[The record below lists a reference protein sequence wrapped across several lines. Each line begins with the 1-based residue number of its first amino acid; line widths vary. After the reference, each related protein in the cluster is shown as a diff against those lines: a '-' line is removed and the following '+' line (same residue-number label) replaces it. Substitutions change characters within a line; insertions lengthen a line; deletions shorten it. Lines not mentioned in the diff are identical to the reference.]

1 MRVALYPRV
10 STLEQ
15 AREGWSIGEQIERM
29 NSYCSAKG
37 WDVYECY
44 TDAGFSGA
52 SMMRPGLQSMI
63 SDIKDGK
70 IDLVLVYKLD
80 RLSRSQKDTLYLI
93 EDVFLANN
101 VHFASLTENFDTSTP
116 FGRAMVGIL
125 SVFAQLEREQFRE
138 RSKMGKEARAKKGLY
153 HGGSLP
159 IGYDY
164 ENGKLVINKYEAQ
177 QIREIFSYFLEGDAM
192 TAITKKLVDAGY
204 THKHGSW
211 EHSDNR
217 IRAILRNEL
226 YAGWSHVGN
235 ELVPGQHEAIISQET
250 FDAAMEKIKER
261 DKQNPDRKSAFQH
274 TSLLG
279 GFLYCHY
286 CGARYFAMTRHT
298 KHANKVYEYPKYI
311 CYSRYG
317 LVKHMVKNPNCRNK
331 IVDRNKLDLIVKNQI
346 KGLISHPESI
356 EQLISKHKASD
367 TKTAERETLASRLKS
382 VKKQIDKV
390 MDLYLIGDI
399 DKSII
404 SDRLT
409 NLQTEHNLLEE
420 RLDAIKETPPALSVP
435 ETKSILAEIGDDL
448 DSPNLNTQRHIIDS
462 LIAKV
467 EVDNDDVFIKW
478 KFF

>member
-1 MRVALYPRV
+1 MKVALYPRV

-29 NSYCSAKG
+29 KAYCAAKG
-37 WDVYECY
+37 WDVYKSY

-52 SMMRPGLQSMI
+52 SMIRPGLQSMI
-63 SDIKDGK
+63 ADIKGGK

-164 ENGKLVINKYEAQ
+164 ENGKLVINEYEAR
-177 QIREIFSYFLEGDAM
+177 QIREIFRLFLEGDAITSISKKM
-192 TAITKKLVDAGY
+192 TDAGY
-204 THKHGSW
+204 THKHGTW
-211 EHSDNR
+211 EHNENR
-217 IRAILRNEL
+217 IRYILHNEL
-226 YAGWSHVGN
+226 YAGWTHIGN
-235 ELVPGQHEAIISQET
+235 DIVPGQHEAIISQET
-250 FDAAMEKIKER
+250 LDAATEKLKER
-261 DKQNPDRKSAFQH
+261 DKRNPDRKSAFQH

-279 GFLYCHY
+279 GFLYCRQ
-286 CGARYFAMTRHT
+286 CGGRYFAMTRRNT
-298 KHANKVYEYPKYI
+298 NGKKVYEYPKYI

-317 LVKHMVKNPNCRNK
+317 LAKHMVKDSNCRNK
-331 IVDRNKLDLIVKNQI
+331 IVNRKELDLMVITQI
-346 KGLISHPESI
+346 KGLTSHPESI
-356 EQLISKHKASD
+356 EQLLSEHRAAD
-367 TKTAERETLASRLKS
+367 TKAAEQAALNNRLNYI
-382 VKKQIDKV
+382 KKQIDKV
-390 MDLYLIGDI
+390 MDLYLIGNI

-404 SDRLT
+404 SDRLSK
-409 NLQTEHNLLEE
+409 LQAEQSLLMEKLE
-420 RLDAIKETPPALSVP
+420 AVKEIPPVLSVS
-435 ETKSILAEIGDDL
+435 ETKKILAEIGSGL
-448 DSPNLNTQRHIIDS
+448 DTCDLNTMRHIIDS
-462 LIAKV
+462 LIAKI
-467 EVDNDDVFIKW
+467 EIDNDDVFIKW